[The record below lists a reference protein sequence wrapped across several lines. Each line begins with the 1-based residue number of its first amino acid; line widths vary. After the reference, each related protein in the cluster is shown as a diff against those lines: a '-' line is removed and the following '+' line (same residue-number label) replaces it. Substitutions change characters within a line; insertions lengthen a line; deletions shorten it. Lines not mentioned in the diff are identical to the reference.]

1 MHWAGLRP
9 VYVMR
14 RRVIISP
21 TPSLS
26 SRCTQCSPQSFPS
39 HWLQFSLL
47 SLSLRKKSNNRFSF
61 FFLSLPLVLALGGH
75 HGQLQLTRSDRRTV
89 VSVVLIS
96 LAIITSPSSF
106 LRSHALAS
114 LHAPLLSN
122 DGHSIPPDPPSEGR
136 EDSVGETSAAQI
148 ESRINYSA
156 STINCDTTLLWSSP
170 WRVFDKWR
178 DGRWMYVDWWR
189 DCESVEDAG
198 WVIRGVGRFFG
209 VRISL
214 G

>member
-26 SRCTQCSPQSFPS
+26 SQCTQCSPPIFPFPS

-75 HGQLQLTRSDRRTV
+75 HGQLQLTWSDRRTV

-106 LRSHALAS
+106 LRSHALVS

-122 DGHSIPPDPPSEGR
+122 DGHSIPPDPPLEGR
-136 EDSVGETSAAQI
+136 EDSKRAQRRLNLGLITRLQRSTAIQRSSDHRPDAYSINGGTVVECTLIGGEIANRSKMRVG
-148 ESRINYSA
+148 
-156 STINCDTTLLWSSP
+156 W
-170 WRVFDKWR
+170 FK
-178 DGRWMYVDWWR
+178 G
-189 DCESVEDAG
+189 
-198 WVIRGVGRFFG
+198 
-209 VRISL
+209 
-214 G
+214 

>member
-75 HGQLQLTRSDRRTV
+75 HGQLQLTWSDRRTV

-114 LHAPLLSN
+114 LHAPLLSTTVTRFPLTLPRRGGRIRLAKRAQRRLN
-122 DGHSIPPDPPSEGR
+122 LGLITRLQRSTAIQRSSDHRPDAYSINGGTVVECTLIGGEIANRSKMRVGWFEG
-136 EDSVGETSAAQI
+136 
-148 ESRINYSA
+148 
-156 STINCDTTLLWSSP
+156 
-170 WRVFDKWR
+170 
-178 DGRWMYVDWWR
+178 
-189 DCESVEDAG
+189 
-198 WVIRGVGRFFG
+198 
-209 VRISL
+209 
-214 G
+214 

>member
-26 SRCTQCSPQSFPS
+26 SQCTQCSPPIFPFPS

-75 HGQLQLTRSDRRTV
+75 HGQLQLTWSDRRTV

-106 LRSHALAS
+106 LRSHALVS

-122 DGHSIPPDPPSEGR
+122 DGHSIPPDPPLEGR
-136 EDSVGETSAAQI
+136 EDSKRAQRRLNLGLITRLQRSTAIQRSSDHRPDAYSINGRTVVECTLIGGEIANRSKMRVGWFE
-148 ESRINYSA
+148 
-156 STINCDTTLLWSSP
+156 
-170 WRVFDKWR
+170 
-178 DGRWMYVDWWR
+178 G
-189 DCESVEDAG
+189 
-198 WVIRGVGRFFG
+198 
-209 VRISL
+209 
-214 G
+214 

>member
-1 MHWAGLRP
+1 
-9 VYVMR
+9 MR

-26 SRCTQCSPQSFPS
+26 SQCTQCSPPIFPFPS

-75 HGQLQLTRSDRRTV
+75 HGQLQLTWSDRRTV

-106 LRSHALAS
+106 LRSHALVS

-122 DGHSIPPDPPSEGR
+122 DGHSIPPDPPLEGR
-136 EDSVGETSAAQI
+136 EDSKRAQRRLNLGLITRLQRSTAIQRSSDHRPDAYSINGGTVVECTLIGGEIANRS
-148 ESRINYSA
+148 
-156 STINCDTTLLWSSP
+156 
-170 WRVFDKWR
+170 K
-178 DGRWMYVDWWR
+178 M
-189 DCESVEDAG
+189 
-198 WVIRGVGRFFG
+198 RGVGRFFG

>member
-26 SRCTQCSPQSFPS
+26 SQCTQCSPPIFPFPS

-75 HGQLQLTRSDRRTV
+75 HGQLQLTWSDRRTV

-106 LRSHALAS
+106 LRSHALVS

-122 DGHSIPPDPPSEGR
+122 DGHSIPPDPPLEGR
-136 EDSVGETSAAQI
+136 EDSKRAQRRLNLGLITRLQRSTAIQRSSDHRPDAYSINGGTVVECTLIGGEIANRSKMRVGWFE
-148 ESRINYSA
+148 
-156 STINCDTTLLWSSP
+156 
-170 WRVFDKWR
+170 
-178 DGRWMYVDWWR
+178 G
-189 DCESVEDAG
+189 
-198 WVIRGVGRFFG
+198 
-209 VRISL
+209 
-214 G
+214 